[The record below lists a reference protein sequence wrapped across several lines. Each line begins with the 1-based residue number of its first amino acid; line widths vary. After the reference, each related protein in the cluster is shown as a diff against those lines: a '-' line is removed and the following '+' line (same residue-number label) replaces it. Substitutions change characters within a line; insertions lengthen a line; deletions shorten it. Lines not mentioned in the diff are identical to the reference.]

1 MSGKKEIR
9 IMVCPLDWGLG
20 HATRCIPLIRE
31 LQTAGVS
38 VILAADGPQLNLFRS
53 EFPFAEWIKFP
64 GYQVRNG
71 RKAGAGLKLV
81 LDAPRLVYSIL
92 KEHFI
97 LKSLIRK
104 HRIDGLISDNR
115 YGLWNRKIRTVF
127 ITHQLN
133 IIAPSL
139 LKFTEPILRSSTRY
153 FARKFDECWIPDIA
167 GNDNLSGKLS
177 HGHKL
182 PGNTKYIGLLSRF
195 DNQINDD
202 NGTGYKIIAI
212 VSGPE
217 PQRTVFE
224 EILLNQLPVEGKK
237 CLLVRG
243 LPGDKTISNLKEN
256 TDIVNHL
263 DAKQLY
269 NILITKPILISRS
282 GYSTLMDI
290 AFTGN
295 KAILV
300 PTPGQTE
307 QEYLA
312 LVHKKEGNYYSC
324 KQNELQLKEAIWL
337 LERSVITSPVKP
349 AIKYPQF
356 IQNFLE
362 HIGTR

>member
-31 LQTAGVS
+31 LQLAGVS
-38 VILAADGPQLNLFRS
+38 VVLAADGPQLNLLRS
-53 EFPFAEWIKFP
+53 EFPFAEWITFP
-64 GYQVRNG
+64 GYQVRYG
-71 RKAGAGLKLV
+71 TKSGAGLKLV
-81 LDAPRLVYSIL
+81 LDIPRLIYRIL
-92 KEHFI
+92 KEHFS
-97 LKSLIRK
+97 LKSLIKK

-133 IIAPSL
+133 IIAPPK
-139 LKFTEPILRSSTRY
+139 LKFTEPFLRFATRY
-153 FARKFDECWIPDIA
+153 FIRKYDECWIPDTS
-167 GNDNLSGKLS
+167 GYDNLSGKLS
-177 HGHKL
+177 HGYKL
-182 PGNTKYIGLLSRF
+182 PLNSDYIGFLSRF
-195 DNQINDD
+195 DNQT
-202 NGTGYKIIAI
+202 NGNNSPEYELVAI

-217 PQRTVFE
+217 TQRTVFE
-224 EILLNQLPVEGKK
+224 KLLLNQLPVEGKK

-243 LPGDKTISNLKEN
+243 LPEDTTITKLGEN

-269 NILITKPILISRS
+269 NILITKPILVSRP

-290 AFTGN
+290 TFTGN
-295 KAILV
+295 KAVLV

-312 LVHKKEGNYYSC
+312 SLHKKEGNYYSC
-324 KQNELQLKEAIWL
+324 IQNEFQLKEAVRI
-337 LERSVITSPVKP
+337 LEYSIASSPVKP
-349 AIKYPQF
+349 VITYPQF
-356 IQNFLE
+356 IRNYLE
-362 HIGTR
+362 CIGSR